1 MILHVIDIADQ
12 MSFNVLHGIQLAVC
26 VVLSVLQQLHNPCKR
41 LNLTHFYK
49 RLSHHLAPCHQYT
62 RTQSWYLSQT
72 ALAYDLSFTKN
83 TKGTL
88 IRQILIFWN
97 VLCTYIKLPHT
108 QLINTYCE
116 VTQNCANF
124 TDLNSHW
131 HKNDKY
137 QVHMHIAQQ
146 HTHGWLNC
154 PMLWLLHL
162 SPHL

>member
-1 MILHVIDIADQ
+1 MILRVIDIADQ

-72 ALAYDLSFTKN
+72 ALAYDLSSTKN

-97 VLCTYIKLPHT
+97 VLCTYIKLPNT
-108 QLINTYCE
+108 QLINTYYE

-137 QVHMHIAQQ
+137 QVHMHIVQQ

-162 SPHL
+162 SPYL